1 MLLGILA
8 GLTNRKIGENLGVSA
23 SSVKTAVQQLF
34 YRSGVRTR
42 GQLVRVALEGSLQLN
57 GKVNA
62 VQVLQSDD

>member
-1 MLLGILA
+1 VLLGILA